1 MFEWDEAKRLKTLKD
16 RDLDFKD
23 TWQVFDGRPVLHLPS
38 WRNNE
43 SCFVSVSEINGD
55 LYTVVWAW
63 RGENR
68 RIISFRRARNAEKR
82 AYRKAHG

>member
-1 MFEWDEAKRLKTLKD
+1 MFERDEAKRLKTLKD

-43 SCFVSVSEINGD
+43 SRFVSVSEIKGD

-63 RGENR
+63 RGDNR